1 MSYTLIP
8 ECPEEVV
15 DNRSLYE
22 RLQEQKDKK
31 EQEYQDQ
38 FALSESHNTHKALL
52 WVSLTIPIMLFH
64 EWVPQYPQCF
74 AMNESHN
81 THNALNR

>member
-1 MSYTLIP
+1 MSILYMSYNVIP
-8 ECPEEVV
+8 ECPEEVI

-38 FALSESHNTHKALL
+38 FALSESHNTH
-52 WVSLTIPIMLFH
+52 
-64 EWVPQYPQCF
+64 
-74 AMNESHN
+74 
-81 THNALNR
+81 NALH

>member
-1 MSYTLIP
+1 MPHDKIILPRKNLIQVTLKMYWQVIYHFAVSILYMSYTLIP

-52 WVSLTIPIMLFH
+52 
-64 EWVPQYPQCF
+64 
-74 AMNESHN
+74 
-81 THNALNR
+81 

>member
-38 FALSESHNTHKALL
+38 FALSESHNTH
-52 WVSLTIPIMLFH
+52 
-64 EWVPQYPQCF
+64 
-74 AMNESHN
+74 
-81 THNALNR
+81 

>member
-38 FALSESHNTHKALL
+38 FALSKSHNTHKALL
-52 WVSLTIPIMLFH
+52 
-64 EWVPQYPQCF
+64 
-74 AMNESHN
+74 
-81 THNALNR
+81 